1 VYSLDVIYDMR
12 MNVIRRRDWG
22 DPFTYIMLHIAT
34 DINESWYNCVLFYWD
49 FKDVY
54 REKKDGF
61 VDASD
66 IYLSFIFNLL
76 GNSFQVKEA
85 TESMVEASAR
95 YDTTTLMQQTGY
107 LLNIM
112 YDFES
117 YKATQASLVSF
128 IKQAATEHNDVK
140 GATPKTERL
149 RLRAQKSEE
158 ARAQVERKKHLL
170 TQTET
175 ERNREVVEGDYSWT
189 LISFVQIPFAIALGG
204 LNSLGYQ
211 SSASYCSRYTLSA
224 REELF
229 QAQPFF

>member
-1 VYSLDVIYDMR
+1 MYSLDVLYDMR
-12 MNVIRRRDWG
+12 MEVIRRSDWG
-22 DPFTYIMLHIAT
+22 DPFTYIMLQIAT
-34 DINESWYNCVLFYWD
+34 DINESWYNCVLFYLD
-49 FKDVY
+49 FKEVFI
-54 REKKDGF
+54 EKKKGF

-85 TESMVEASAR
+85 TEAMVEASAR

-128 IKQAATEHNDVK
+128 IKQTAREHNDVK
-140 GATPKTERL
+140 GATPKADRM

-158 ARAQVERKKHLL
+158 ARAQMERKKHLL
-170 TQTET
+170 TQTG
-175 ERNREVVEGDYSWT
+175 RDREVVEERYNWS
-189 LISFVQIPFAIALGG
+189 LLSFVQIPFALVLGG
-204 LNSLGYQ
+204 LNSLGQ
-211 SSASYCSRYTLSA
+211 
-224 REELF
+224 
-229 QAQPFF
+229 